1 MRIPSPNEAA
11 DAQRKPPMRPP
22 RPPHGGR
29 ALYRRKKRLQKLK
42 LRKKQMH
49 AKAQTAA

>member
-1 MRIPSPNEAA
+1 MRVPRNPHE
-11 DAQRKPPMRPP
+11 RKE
-22 RPPHGGR
+22 
-29 ALYRRKKRLQKLK
+29 LYRRKKRLQKLK